1 MGARIERMQV
11 HSFWLEVPRRALE
24 RLPSDLA
31 PELAVRLQPVK
42 GPQGAELLELS
53 AEGAPSR
60 LRFAPVE
67 EGVVGLQEVLIRE
80 DAEGAFFLGTL
91 GALMVRYGGDLEAQV
106 SAGDEDVRRS
116 RPVRIVRGVTDY
128 PGLSTRAAAA
138 HLSQATHDASAL
150 AGPQGSEAQA
160 PSGGGSGGGPDAA
173 ARAQASALEEK
184 ELHELLDRAEAHWA
198 EYQRLKG
205 QRQG

>member
-1 MGARIERMQV
+1 
-11 HSFWLEVPRRALE
+11 
-24 RLPSDLA
+24 
-31 PELAVRLQPVK
+31 
-42 GPQGAELLELS
+42 GPTGDLLELG
-53 AEGAPSR
+53 AEGAPSL

-67 EGVVGLQEVLIRE
+67 EGVVALQEVLIHE
-80 DAEGAFFLGTL
+80 DEEGAFFLATL

-106 SAGDEDVRRS
+106 SDGEQGAA
-116 RPVRIVRGVTDY
+116 RPRPLRIVRGVTDY

-138 HLSQATHDASAL
+138 HLSQATHDAGSVADAGQGPG
-150 AGPQGSEAQA
+150 AGPQA
-160 PSGGGSGGGPDAA
+160 PGAANPGEGDSA

-205 QRQG
+205 QRRG

>member
-42 GPQGAELLELS
+42 GPQGAELLELG
-53 AEGAPSR
+53 AEGAASR

-67 EGVVGLQEVLIRE
+67 EGVVALQEVLIRDDE
-80 DAEGAFFLGTL
+80 EGAFFLGTL

-106 SAGDEDVRRS
+106 SQGDAEPRG
-116 RPVRIVRGVTDY
+116 RPLRIVRGVTDY

>member
-24 RLPSDLA
+24 RLPGELA
-31 PELAVRLQPVK
+31 PELPLRLLRTH
-42 GPQGAELLELS
+42 GPGGAELLELGV
-53 AEGAPSR
+53 EGGPSL

-67 EGVVGLQEVLIRE
+67 DGVVALQEVLIRE
-80 DAEGAFFLGTL
+80 DPEGAFFLATL

-106 SAGDEDVRRS
+106 SGGDAEPRG
-116 RPVRIVRGVTDY
+116 RPLRIVRGVTDY

-138 HLSQATHDASAL
+138 HLSQATHDASGL
-150 AGPQGSEAQA
+150 ADAGQA
-160 PSGGGSGGGPDAA
+160 PGAGAQGPSGEDAG
-173 ARAQASALEEK
+173 ARARASAAEEK

-205 QRQG
+205 QRRG